1 MADDESIAA
10 LLAGLSVPQ
19 KAALC
24 LGSDFWHT
32 APVSE
37 LDIEAVMLSDGP
49 HGLRK
54 QPERGADAGL
64 RASEPATCFPT
75 ASALGCSWDPDLA
88 REVGAALGAEARA
101 QNIAAVLGPGVNIK
115 RHPLCGRNFEYFSE
129 DPHLSGRLA
138 AAMVDGLQSQ
148 QVGGCVKHFAA
159 NNQETDR
166 MRVSADVDE
175 RTLREIYL
183 PAFEHVVTVARPWL
197 VMCSYN
203 KVNGE
208 YASQHRW
215 LLTEV
220 LREEWGFDGMVV
232 SDWGAVHDRVAALRA
247 GLDLEMPPKLG
258 VSDRAI
264 IDAVAAGDLDEAV
277 LDRAAGRVLRLV
289 LRSRRREPAGLDA
302 VAHHALARRAA
313 AESLVL
319 LKNDGVLPLTGMA
332 GRIVA
337 VIGEFARTP
346 RFQGAGSSQVSPTQV
361 DVPLDALAAALPGAT
376 LRFAA
381 GYRIDGK
388 SSSPATESGSP
399 SGPRPATDSSRP
411 TDPRPTADTGPDS
424 GPRPATGSG
433 PATDTGPDS
442 GPGPD
447 LVAEAISAA
456 TGADVV
462 LVFLG
467 LPPAEESEGFD
478 RAHIDLPDTQTSLLE
493 RLAGAVPGTPIVAV
507 LCNGGAVRTS
517 TWDHAASAVL
527 ECWLAGQ
534 AIGSA
539 VADVLT
545 GAVNPS
551 GRLAESIG
559 LRLADCP
566 AYLNFPGEEGHVRY
580 GEGVFVGYRGY
591 DALELPVAY
600 PFGHGLSYSSF
611 SYRDLRIS
619 QAGSAD
625 AGDLAVTVRC
635 TITNTGGRGGHEVV
649 QVYVG
654 DPAAAVA
661 RPPRELKA
669 FAKVGLAPGARQGV
683 TFTLT
688 ARDLSYW
695 SAVHRRWVLEPGE
708 FGICVGAS
716 SRDIR
721 LSAAITVAA
730 TLPALPLSGTSTLT
744 EWLSDPAGGQALRD
758 ALGTRPDGKPG
769 GILGREELL
778 AIIGNMPLATLAAF
792 PGLGV
797 TPELIDTLVA
807 GVIERRAEATPGSP
821 QRW

>member
-1 MADDESIAA
+1 MDESVAAA
-10 LLAGLSVPQ
+10 LARLTVPQ

-37 LDIEAVMLSDGP
+37 AGIEAVMVSDGP

-54 QPERGADAGL
+54 QPGRSDHAGL
-64 RASEPATCFPT
+64 RGSVPATCFPT
-75 ASALGCSWDPDLA
+75 ASALGCSWDPGLA
-88 REVGAALGAEARA
+88 REVGAALGAGARA
-101 QNIAAVLGPGVNIK
+101 QDIAVVLGPGINIK

-129 DPHLSGRLA
+129 DPLLSGRLA
-138 AAMVDGLQSQ
+138 AAMVEGLQSQ
-148 QVGGCVKHFAA
+148 HVGGCVKHFAA

-166 MRVSADVDE
+166 MRVSAEVDE

-183 PAFEHVVTVARPWL
+183 PAFEHVVTAARPWL

-215 LLTEV
+215 LLTDV
-220 LREEWGFDGMVV
+220 LRGEWGFDGLVV

-247 GLDLEMPPKLG
+247 GLDLEMPPQLG

-264 IDAVAAGDLDEAV
+264 IDAVAAGTLDEAV
-277 LDRAAGRVLRLV
+277 LDQAVARVIRLV
-289 LRSRRREPAGLDA
+289 HRARDREPAGLDTA
-302 VAHHALARRAA
+302 AQHALARRAA
-313 AESLVL
+313 AQSMVL
-319 LKNDGVLPLTGMA
+319 LKNDGVLPLTGTP
-332 GRIVA
+332 GLTVA

-346 RFQGAGSSQVSPTQV
+346 RFQGAGSSQVSPTRV
-361 DVPLDALAAALPGAT
+361 DVPLDELAAALPGAT
-376 LRFAA
+376 LRFAP
-381 GYRIDGK
+381 GYRIEDG
-388 SSSPATESGSP
+388 SA
-399 SGPRPATDSSRP
+399 GP
-411 TDPRPTADTGPDS
+411 GP
-424 GPRPATGSG
+424 GSG
-433 PATDTGPDS
+433 PAP
-442 GPGPD
+442 GPGTAPGPGQD
-447 LVAEAISAA
+447 LVAEAVSAA
-456 TGADVV
+456 TGADVA

-467 LPPAEESEGFD
+467 LPPAAESEGFD
-478 RAHIDLPDTQTSLLE
+478 RVHFDLPDAQTGLLA

-507 LCNGGAVRTS
+507 LFNGGAVRTS
-517 TWDHAASAVL
+517 TWDGAAAAVL
-527 ECWLAGQ
+527 ECWLSGQ
-534 AIGSA
+534 ATGAA

-551 GRLAESIG
+551 GRLAETIP
-559 LRLADCP
+559 LRLEDCP

-580 GEGVFVGYRGY
+580 GEGVFAGYRGY
-591 DALELPVAY
+591 DALGRPVAY
-600 PFGHGLSYSSF
+600 PFGHGLSYSTF
-611 SYRDLRIS
+611 SYRSLRVT

-635 TITNTGGRGGHEVV
+635 TITNTGGRAGAEVV

-669 FAKVGLAPGARQGV
+669 FAKISLEPGAGQEV

-695 SAVHRRWVLEPGE
+695 SVVHRQWVLEPGE
-708 FGICVGAS
+708 FGVGVGAS

-721 LSAAITVAA
+721 LSAAFTVEA
-730 TLPALPLSGTSTLT
+730 TPPALPLSGTSTLA
-744 EWLSDPAGGQALRD
+744 EWLGDPAGGQVLRD
-758 ALGTRPDGKPG
+758 ALGTGADGRPG
-769 GILGREELL
+769 GILGSEELL
-778 AIIGNMPLATLAAF
+778 AIIGNMPLATLAGF

-797 TPELIDTLVA
+797 TPDMIDPLVA
-807 GVIERRAEATPGSP
+807 AVIERRAEAT
-821 QRW
+821 

>member
-1 MADDESIAA
+1 MADDESITA
-10 LLAGLSVPQ
+10 LLAELSVPQ

-37 LDIEAVMLSDGP
+37 LGIEAVMVSDGP

-54 QPERGADAGL
+54 QTDRSADAGL
-64 RASEPATCFPT
+64 RNSEPATCFPT

-101 QNIAAVLGPGVNIK
+101 QNIAAVLGPGINIK

-148 QVGGCVKHFAA
+148 HVGGCVKHFAA

-183 PAFEHVVTVARPWL
+183 PAFEHVVTAARPWL

-215 LLTEV
+215 LLTDV
-220 LREEWGFDGMVV
+220 LREEWGFDGLVV

-247 GLDLEMPPKLG
+247 GLDLEMPPNLG

-264 IDAVAAGDLDEAV
+264 VDAVAAGDLDEAV

-289 LRSRRREPAGLDA
+289 HRSRRREPADMDA
-302 VAHHALARRAA
+302 AAHHALARRAA
-313 AESLVL
+313 AQSLVL

-332 GRIVA
+332 GRTVA

-346 RFQGAGSSQVSPTQV
+346 RFQGAGSSQVSPTLV

-381 GYRIDGK
+381 GYRIDG
-388 SSSPATESGSP
+388 SSPDQAPDGSP
-399 SGPRPATDSSRP
+399 S
-411 TDPRPTADTGPDS
+411 
-424 GPRPATGSG
+424 
-433 PATDTGPDS
+433 S

-447 LVAEAISAA
+447 LVAEAVTAS

-467 LPPAEESEGFD
+467 LPPAEESEGYD
-478 RAHIDLPDTQTSLLE
+478 RAHIDLPDAQTSLLE
-493 RLAGAVPGTPIVAV
+493 RLPEAVPGTPIVAV
-507 LCNGGAVRTS
+507 LYNGGAVRTS

-534 AIGSA
+534 ATGSA

-551 GRLAESIG
+551 GRLAETIG

-566 AYLNFPGEEGHVRY
+566 AYLNFPGAEGHVRY

-611 SYRDLRIS
+611 SYRDLRTS

-635 TITNTGGRGGHEVV
+635 TISNTSSRAGHEVV

-669 FAKVGLAPGARQGV
+669 FAKIGLEPGAEREV

-695 SAVHRRWVLEPGE
+695 SAIHRRWVLEGGE
-708 FGICVGAS
+708 FNICVGAS

-721 LSAAITVAA
+721 LSAAISVPA
-730 TLPALPLSGTSTLT
+730 TPPALPLSGTSTVT
-744 EWLSDPAGGQALRD
+744 EWLTDPTGGQALRD
-758 ALGTRPDGKPG
+758 ALGTRPDGRPG
-769 GILGREELL
+769 GILGSEELL

-797 TPELIDTLVA
+797 TQELIDTLVA
-807 GVIERRAEATPGSP
+807 AVIERRAEATPGTP

>member
-1 MADDESIAA
+1 MADDQSVAA
-10 LLAGLSVPQ
+10 VLAGLTVPQ

-32 APVSE
+32 APVNE
-37 LDIEAVMLSDGP
+37 AGIEAIMLSDGP

-54 QPERGADAGL
+54 QPGRGADAAL
-64 RASEPATCFPT
+64 RASVPATCFPT
-75 ASALGCSWDPDLA
+75 ASALGCSWDPGLA

-101 QNIAAVLGPGVNIK
+101 QDIAVVLGPGINIK

-148 QVGGCVKHFAA
+148 RVGGCVKHFAA

-183 PAFEHVVTVARPWL
+183 AAFEHVVTAARPWL

-215 LLTEV
+215 LLTDV
-220 LREEWGFDGMVV
+220 LRGEWGFDGLVV

-247 GLDLEMPPKLG
+247 GLDLEMPPQLG

-264 IDAVAAGDLDEAV
+264 IDAVAAGTLDEAV
-277 LDRAAGRVLRLV
+277 LDQSAGRVLRLV
-289 LRSRRREPAGLDA
+289 HRSRDREPAELDA
-302 VAHHALARRAA
+302 AAQHALARRAA
-313 AESLVL
+313 AQSMVL
-319 LKNDGVLPLTGMA
+319 LKNDGVLPLTGA
-332 GRIVA
+332 PGLTVA
-337 VIGEFARTP
+337 VIGEFASTP
-346 RFQGAGSSQVSPTQV
+346 RFQGAGSSQVSPAHV
-361 DVPLDALAAALPGAT
+361 DIPLDELAAALPGAT
-376 LRFAA
+376 IRFAP
-381 GYRIDGK
+381 GYRLDG
-388 SSSPATESGSP
+388 GSP
-399 SGPRPATDSSRP
+399 RPGLAAT
-411 TDPRPTADTGPDS
+411 TW
-424 GPRPATGSG
+424 PAPESG
-433 PATDTGPDS
+433 PASGTGPAPES
-442 GPGPD
+442 GPD
-447 LVAEAISAA
+447 LAAEAVSAA
-456 TGADVV
+456 TGADVI

-478 RAHIDLPDTQTSLLE
+478 RAHLDLPDVQTSLLA
-493 RLAGAVPGTPIVAV
+493 RLAEAVPGPPIVAV
-507 LCNGGAVRTS
+507 LFNGGAVRTS

-534 AIGSA
+534 ATGSA

-551 GRLAESIG
+551 GRLAETIC

-580 GEGVFVGYRGY
+580 GEGVFAGYRGY
-591 DALELPVAY
+591 DALDRQVAY
-600 PFGHGLSYSSF
+600 PFGHGLSYCTF
-611 SYRDLRIS
+611 SYRGLRVS

-635 TITNTGGRGGHEVV
+635 TIANTGGRAGAEVV
-649 QVYVG
+649 QVYVS
-654 DPAAAVA
+654 DPVAAVA

-669 FAKVGLAPGARQGV
+669 FAKISLEPGAGQEV

-695 SAVHRRWVLEPGE
+695 SAIHRRWVLEPGE
-708 FGICVGAS
+708 FRIGVGAS

-721 LSAAITVAA
+721 LSAAITVEA
-730 TLPALPLSGTSTLT
+730 TPPALPLSGTSTLA
-744 EWLSDPAGGQALRD
+744 EWLADPVGGQVLRD
-758 ALGTRPDGKPG
+758 ALGTCADGRPA
-769 GILGREELL
+769 GILGSEELL

-797 TPELIDTLVA
+797 TPGMIGTLVA
-807 GVIERRAEATPGSP
+807 AVIERRAEAT
-821 QRW
+821 